1 MNKYIKKLAYF
12 KNYNI
17 LFKILIGK
25 AKILLIRTKNY
36 HWYIVQSS
44 TIVVLIHFQTST
56 NIYCDLLIS
65 IKKTVKMYI
74 SFQRFLYFEIGI
86 RSNNLE
92 SRIQLNKR
100 PMGPHS
106 SPEQKWA
113 FK

>member
-65 IKKTVKMYI
+65 IKKNCENVHLFPKI
-74 SFQRFLYFEIGI
+74 SLF
-86 RSNNLE
+86 
-92 SRIQLNKR
+92 
-100 PMGPHS
+100 
-106 SPEQKWA
+106 
-113 FK
+113 